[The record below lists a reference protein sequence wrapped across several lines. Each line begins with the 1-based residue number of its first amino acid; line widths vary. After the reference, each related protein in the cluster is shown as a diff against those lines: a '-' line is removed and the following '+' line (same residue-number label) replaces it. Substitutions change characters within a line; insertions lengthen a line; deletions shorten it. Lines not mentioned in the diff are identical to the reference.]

1 MFRFFTQPR
10 PHVLTSVSHSA
21 LSFSSSEARAIPW
34 GKHAYEVACYHPR
47 VWIGYAA
54 AGVMLLQVKIGFAAA
69 GEDWLC
75 CRVATIFSGGLA
87 VSLPAPI
94 THFFRRGN
102 SYGLMGGWEHAPRLL
117 PA

>member
-1 MFRFFTQPR
+1 MRW
-10 PHVLTSVSHSA
+10 
-21 LSFSSSEARAIPW
+21 RAITL
-34 GKHAYEVACYHPR
+34 GFGLAMLLQ
-47 VWIGYAA
+47 GNAA

-102 SYGLMGGWEHAPRLL
+102 SYGLMGG
-117 PA
+117 

>member
-1 MFRFFTQPR
+1 MHKRW
-10 PHVLTSVSHSA
+10 
-21 LSFSSSEARAIPW
+21 RAITL
-34 GKHAYEVACYHPR
+34 GFGLA
-47 VWIGYAA
+47 
-54 AGVMLLQVKIGFAAA
+54 MLLQGNAAA

-117 PA
+117 LHKLLEQSNQIDVDLTGANIY